1 MKGLMS
7 FSLINVISLLKKI
20 LIFFVL
26 FSLLL
31 ILLGFINYLKPLE
44 KLKIKNSLY
53 DEVKI
58 LKIDG
63 EIFRDLNKN
72 NSLDIYEDHRL
83 DSKLRSD
90 DLLNKMTIEEKV
102 GQMFHPPFTL
112 KPDIWMLIYE
122 IAIRGNKST
131 EAQIL
136 FNNISHFNLYG
147 NPSPAELANKIN
159 HFQEIASRSRLG
171 VPITISSDPIH
182 EVPKGGGVA
191 SFSVDGF
198 SKWPSQLGFAAT
210 NDSLIIENFAQ
221 IVKEEYLAVG
231 IRTALHPMSDL
242 ATDPRWA
249 RNFGTF
255 GSNALLSSDMTIAY
269 MNGFQG
275 NTISSES
282 VLTMVKHFPGGG
294 PQQNGLDPHL
304 YSGRNQTYPGNNFDY
319 HLIPFKDAINNNLK
333 VIMPYY
339 GIPIGQTNEDVAMA
353 YNEYI
358 LTDLLREELGFSGV
372 ICSDWGII
380 TGRHWGVDELS
391 IADRYEKSINAGI
404 DQYGGETETSYLIK
418 LIKENIISEGRIN
431 ESVKRILVN
440 KFELGLFDDPYVDE
454 NKIKDRVNTK
464 KNIEAGLDAQ
474 RKSIVLLENN
484 GALPLKKGMKIFV
497 DGLDSNIAKDFGV
510 LVKDPSDADVII
522 MYIHTVF
529 NGNQESGLNRVFD
542 NFLSTLFPNG
552 DLNFN
557 SEIHTRV
564 ENYSK
569 DKELIVVVDLNRPAI
584 LEDIKKLSS
593 SLIGTFGVSDR
604 IMFEGIFGEFSPT
617 GKLPFEIPSSMESV
631 LNQKEDVPDDSLN
644 PTYEMGYGISY

>member
-31 ILLGFINYLKPLE
+31 IFLGFINYLKPLE

-136 FNNISHFNLYG
+136 FDNISHFNLYG

-454 NKIKDRVNTK
+454 NKINDRVNTK
-464 KNIEAGLDAQ
+464 KNIEAGLEAQ

>member
-7 FSLINVISLLKKI
+7 SSLINVISLLKKI

-31 ILLGFINYLKPLE
+31 IFLGFINYLKPLE

-53 DEVKI
+53 DEVKT

-136 FNNISHFNLYG
+136 FDNISHFNLYG

-198 SKWPSQLGFAAT
+198 SKWPSQLGFSAT

-275 NTISSES
+275 NTINSES

-464 KNIEAGLDAQ
+464 KSIEAGLDAQ

-593 SLIGTFGVSDR
+593 SLIGTFGVSDQ

>member
-31 ILLGFINYLKPLE
+31 IFLGFINYLKPLE

-136 FNNISHFNLYG
+136 FDNISHFNLYG

-294 PQQNGLDPHL
+294 PQQKGLDPHL

-440 KFELGLFDDPYVDE
+440 KFELGLFDEPYVDE
-454 NKIKDRVNTK
+454 NKINDRVNTK
-464 KNIEAGLDAQ
+464 KNIEAGLEAQ

-497 DGLDSNIAKDFGV
+497 DGLDNNIAKDFGV

>member
-26 FSLLL
+26 FSVLL
-31 ILLGFINYLKPLE
+31 IFLGFINYLKPLE

-136 FNNISHFNLYG
+136 FDNISHFNLYG

-454 NKIKDRVNTK
+454 NKINDRVNTK
-464 KNIEAGLDAQ
+464 KNIEAGLEAQ

-497 DGLDSNIAKDFGV
+497 DGLDGNIAKDFGV

>member
-26 FSLLL
+26 FSVLL
-31 ILLGFINYLKPLE
+31 IFLGFINYLKPLE

-53 DEVKI
+53 DEIKI
-58 LKIDG
+58 LEIDG

-136 FNNISHFNLYG
+136 FDNISHFNLYG

-210 NDSLIIENFAQ
+210 NDSSIIENFAQ

-294 PQQNGLDPHL
+294 PQQKGLDPHL

-440 KFELGLFDDPYVDE
+440 KFELGLFDEPYVDE
-454 NKIKDRVNTK
+454 NKINDRVNTK
-464 KNIEAGLDAQ
+464 KNIEAGLEAQ

-497 DGLDSNIAKDFGV
+497 DGLDGNIAKDFGV

>member
-7 FSLINVISLLKKI
+7 SSLINVISLLKKI

-26 FSLLL
+26 FSVLL
-31 ILLGFINYLKPLE
+31 IFLGFINYLKPLE

-72 NSLDIYEDHRL
+72 NSLDVYEDHRL

-136 FNNISHFNLYG
+136 FDNISHFNLYG

-210 NDSLIIENFAQ
+210 NNSLIIENFAQ

-294 PQQNGLDPHL
+294 PQQKGLDPHL

-464 KNIEAGLDAQ
+464 KSIEAGLDAQ

>member
-31 ILLGFINYLKPLE
+31 IFLVFINYLKPLE

-136 FNNISHFNLYG
+136 FDNISHFNLYG

-454 NKIKDRVNTK
+454 NKINDRVNTK
-464 KNIEAGLDAQ
+464 KNIEAGLEAQ

-497 DGLDSNIAKDFGV
+497 DGLDNNIAKDFGV

>member
-26 FSLLL
+26 FSVLL
-31 ILLGFINYLKPLE
+31 IFLGFINYLKPLE

-53 DEVKI
+53 DEIKI
-58 LKIDG
+58 LEIDG

-72 NSLDIYEDHRL
+72 NSLDVYEDHRL

-136 FNNISHFNLYG
+136 FDNISHFNLYG

-210 NDSLIIENFAQ
+210 NNSLIIENFAQ

-275 NTISSES
+275 NTINSES

-454 NKIKDRVNTK
+454 NKINDRVNTK
-464 KNIEAGLDAQ
+464 KNIEAGLEAQ

-497 DGLDSNIAKDFGV
+497 DGLDNNIAKDFGV

-593 SLIGTFGVSDR
+593 SLIGTFGVSDQ

>member
-1 MKGLMS
+1 
-7 FSLINVISLLKKI
+7 LLKKI

-26 FSLLL
+26 FSVLL
-31 ILLGFINYLKPLE
+31 IFLGFINYLKPLE

-72 NSLDIYEDHRL
+72 NSLDVYEDHRL

-136 FNNISHFNLYG
+136 FDNISHFNLYG

-353 YNEYI
+353 YNKYI

-391 IADRYEKSINAGI
+391 IADRYKKSINAGI

-454 NKIKDRVNTK
+454 NKINDRVNTK
-464 KNIEAGLDAQ
+464 KNIEAGLEAQ

-497 DGLDSNIAKDFGV
+497 DGLDNNIAKDFGV

-557 SEIHTRV
+557 SETHTRV

-584 LEDIKKLSS
+584 LDDIKKLSS

>member
-26 FSLLL
+26 FSVLL
-31 ILLGFINYLKPLE
+31 IFLGFINYLKPLE

-72 NSLDIYEDHRL
+72 NSLDVYEDHRL

-136 FNNISHFNLYG
+136 FDNISHFNLYG

-440 KFELGLFDDPYVDE
+440 KFELGLFDEPYVDE
-454 NKIKDRVNTK
+454 NKINDRVNTK
-464 KNIEAGLDAQ
+464 KNIEAGLEAQ

-593 SLIGTFGVSDR
+593 SLIGTFGVSDQ

>member
-1 MKGLMS
+1 MS

-26 FSLLL
+26 FSVLL
-31 ILLGFINYLKPLE
+31 IFLGFINYLKPLE

-72 NSLDIYEDHRL
+72 NSLDVYEDHRL

-136 FNNISHFNLYG
+136 FDNISHFNLYG

-210 NDSLIIENFAQ
+210 NNSLIIENFAQ

-275 NTISSES
+275 NTINSES

-497 DGLDSNIAKDFGV
+497 DGLDGNIAKDFGV

-593 SLIGTFGVSDR
+593 SLIGTFGVSDQ

>member
-26 FSLLL
+26 FSVLL
-31 ILLGFINYLKPLE
+31 IFLGFINYLKPLE

-53 DEVKI
+53 DEIKI
-58 LKIDG
+58 LEIDG

-72 NSLDIYEDHRL
+72 NSLDVYEDHRL

-136 FNNISHFNLYG
+136 FDNISHFNLYG

-275 NTISSES
+275 NTINSES

-418 LIKENIISEGRIN
+418 LIKENIISEARIN

-454 NKIKDRVNTK
+454 NKINDRVNTK
-464 KNIEAGLDAQ
+464 KNIEAGLEAQ

-497 DGLDSNIAKDFGV
+497 DGLDNNIAKDFGV

>member
-1 MKGLMS
+1 MS

-26 FSLLL
+26 FSVLL
-31 ILLGFINYLKPLE
+31 IFLGFINYLKPLE

-136 FNNISHFNLYG
+136 FDNISHFNLYG

-210 NDSLIIENFAQ
+210 NNSLIIENFAQ

-440 KFELGLFDDPYVDE
+440 KFELGLFDEPYVDE
-454 NKIKDRVNTK
+454 NKINDRVNTK
-464 KNIEAGLDAQ
+464 KNIEAGLEAQ

-497 DGLDSNIAKDFGV
+497 DGLDNNIAKDFGV

-593 SLIGTFGVSDR
+593 SLIGTFGVSDQ

>member
-7 FSLINVISLLKKI
+7 SSLINVISLLKKI

-26 FSLLL
+26 FSVLL
-31 ILLGFINYLKPLE
+31 IFLGFINYLKPLE

-136 FNNISHFNLYG
+136 FDNISHFNLYG

-294 PQQNGLDPHL
+294 PQQKGLDPHL

-418 LIKENIISEGRIN
+418 LIKKNIISEGRIN

-440 KFELGLFDDPYVDE
+440 KFELGLFDEPYVDE
-454 NKIKDRVNTK
+454 NKINDRVNTK
-464 KNIEAGLDAQ
+464 KNIEAGLEAQ

-497 DGLDSNIAKDFGV
+497 DGLDNNIAKDFGV